1 MSAPTATPAITEPVR
16 LEVNLDGLALGVR
29 ALRTA
34 LQLAPVQAD
43 EALQRSSTPRG
54 GRPRRSPWR
63 VGSSSA
69 VLWAK
74 PYCHLSQPARI
85 EQNPHIGR
93 SWGEESQ
100 PDRQSHLEASSRVF
114 DPLLESLSILLYEI
128 IRSAIVASES
138 GRLPRSGFNFCR
150 LPADEAGPIVEF
162 SHRASR
168 APVLVLRPVEPVPD
182 ERPDRDPADFER
194 HLLEVDLDGLVL
206 GIRALRT
213 KLDVA
218 LIFPEVALQ
227 RHLVP
232 EPGYDHLS
240 VLRIGLGFDPD
251 HRAGHKAEPIQ
262 GIPLDPDEEIGLAT
276 ESFCHRSWY
285 PRCHPLLCQNGLA
298 RGDTTSN
305 DEGEV
310 VVEEPDVAR
319 APGLELNPG
328 LAFQAKSLESTP
340 DLCFIFNALAISGRL
355 GANPLIR
362 TNPLINSR
370 VSLCKSVSC
379 CIGSVQE
386 NFFFAQ
392 GVDLLVG
399 LC

>member
-1 MSAPTATPAITEPVR
+1 MFALLSKCVVTATQPAIP
-16 LEVNLDGLALGVR
+16 D
-29 ALRTA
+29 RT
-34 LQLAPVQAD
+34 LCRKDPHRQNFTRTCLV
-43 EALQRSSTPRG
+43 T
-54 GRPRRSPWR
+54 
-63 VGSSSA
+63 VVFGSSSFA
-69 VLWAK
+69 
-74 PYCHLSQPARI
+74 
-85 EQNPHIGR
+85 NPRWSPVRRH
-93 SWGEESQ
+93 STLAYA
-100 PDRQSHLEASSRVF
+100 P
-114 DPLLESLSILLYEI
+114 
-128 IRSAIVASES
+128 
-138 GRLPRSGFNFCR
+138 
-150 LPADEAGPIVEF
+150 
-162 SHRASR
+162 
-168 APVLVLRPVEPVPD
+168 PVLVLRPVKPVPD

-218 LIFPEVALQ
+218 LVFPEVALQ

-285 PRCHPLLCQNGLA
+285 PRRHPLLCQNGLA

-328 LAFQAKSLESTP
+328 LAFQGEEPGVYPGFVLYFQ
-340 DLCFIFNALAISGRL
+340 CL
-355 GANPLIR
+355 GNFRAAR
-362 TNPLINSR
+362 
-370 VSLCKSVSC
+370 CKSIDSY
-379 CIGSVQE
+379 E
-386 NFFFAQ
+386 PPDKFQ
-392 GVDLLVG
+392 GFSL
-399 LC
+399 